1 MGTNYA
7 TGLKRPLLTF
17 FTSFL
22 ITTGL
27 YAQTE
32 FITTWDT
39 NKPGTSNSS
48 SITIPA
54 VGTYDV
60 DLGNDGTYE
69 LLDQSGTITLNVP
82 LLNYTSGK
90 IQVALR
96 DAASGN
102 GTLTAIQFNN
112 TGDKE
117 KLLSVDQ
124 WGSISW
130 STMEGAFWGCSNM
143 EVKATDAPDLS
154 SVSSTDKMFGYA
166 SSFNADI
173 SSWNTS
179 NITDMNMMF
188 WNATAFDQD
197 ISSWNT
203 SSVTNMYGM
212 FAYATSF
219 DQ

>member
-7 TGLKRPLLTF
+7 TGQKRPLLTF

-130 STMEGAFWGCSNM
+130 SSMQNAFYGCSNM

-154 SVSSTDKMFGYA
+154 GVSSTDKMFGYA

-173 SSWNTS
+173 SSWNTA